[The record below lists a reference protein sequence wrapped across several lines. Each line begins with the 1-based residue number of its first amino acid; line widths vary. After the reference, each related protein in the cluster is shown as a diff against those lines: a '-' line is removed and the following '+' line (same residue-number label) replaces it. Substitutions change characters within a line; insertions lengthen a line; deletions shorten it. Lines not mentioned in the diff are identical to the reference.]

1 MNRIDKK
8 FRELKRQKKKAFI
21 AFLTAGDFG
30 LKTTKRLVLEFDKR
44 GVDIIELGVPFSD
57 PIADGP
63 TIQASSERALRRGTR
78 LQDIIKMVGEL
89 RKLTD
94 IPIVLMG
101 YYNPVLKYG
110 IKKFVSDCVRHGV
123 DGVIVPDLPPDE
135 ADELTAAAKKTGFA
149 TIFLLSPTSTA
160 GRIRLVSKKSKGFI
174 YYVSLTG
181 ITGARAMLPK
191 ELISRVRLIKRYSDK
206 PVCVGFGVSRPEQVR
221 EIARAA
227 DGIIVGS
234 AIVKEM
240 EKGAKRKDFIKR
252 VGDYVQKLTSA
263 LTADREASHQ

>member
-8 FRELKRQKKKAFI
+8 FNTLKNKKQKAFI

-30 LKTTKRLVLEFDKR
+30 LPATKKLVLEFDRR

-57 PIADGP
+57 PVADGP
-63 TIQASSERALRRGTR
+63 TIQASSERALKRGTR
-78 LQDIIKMVGEL
+78 LQDIIKMVAEL
-89 RKLTD
+89 RRSTD

-110 IKKFVSDCVRHGV
+110 IRKFVSDCVRRGV
-123 DGVIVPDLPPDE
+123 DGVIIPDLPPDE
-135 ADELTAAAKKTGFA
+135 ADELITAAKKADFA
-149 TIFLLSPTSTA
+149 TIFLLSPTSTPD
-160 GRIRLVSKKSKGFI
+160 RIKLISKKSKGFI

-181 ITGARAMLPK
+181 ITGARAILPQ
-191 ELISRVRLIKRYSDK
+191 ELVSRVRLIKRYSDK
-206 PVCVGFGVSRPEQVR
+206 PICVGFGVSRPGQVR

-227 DGIIVGS
+227 DGVIVGS

-240 EKGAKRKDFIKR
+240 ERYSKRKDFIKR
-252 VGDYVQKLTSA
+252 VGDYVLKLT
-263 LTADREASHQ
+263 EASHQ